1 MQVPVD
7 QCHFF
12 NFDSLPY
19 CRDQPLAAS
28 NQISDLEEFL
38 MCEFLSCK
46 ISAFINKNWHGS
58 LGIGSVSWKQL
69 CICKWDMLILIW
81 QKHVQ
86 YILAWQMQH
95 FDTFWGNNTGTK
107 KILRTRRRVGRTNHQ
122 RSWKQ
127 WASPYIQRCACR
139 SMASTWPTIDLPTW
153 SLT

>member
-107 KILRTRRRVGRTNHQ
+107 KILPAPAAGLGVQITKEVENNGRLRIFKDARVEVWQVPGQ
-122 RSWKQ
+122 QSIY
-127 WASPYIQRCACR
+127 P
-139 SMASTWPTIDLPTW
+139 LEV
-153 SLT
+153 